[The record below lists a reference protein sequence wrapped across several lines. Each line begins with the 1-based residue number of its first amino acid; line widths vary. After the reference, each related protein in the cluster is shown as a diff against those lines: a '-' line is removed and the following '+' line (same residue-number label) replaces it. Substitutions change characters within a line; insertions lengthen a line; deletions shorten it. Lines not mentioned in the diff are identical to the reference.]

1 MMLHSLRTEPP
12 NNHPQG
18 RTPWLTILT
27 AVYACV
33 GLSPLFAFRFALAA
47 DETWAPGDIL
57 GLLSFIIWLLI
68 LFLGV
73 KTVLMLLHIDNR
85 GEGGALAL
93 LGVVL
98 RRAGQRG
105 RRVYIGLGLA
115 GLGLLYG
122 DTVLMPLVSVLAAL
136 EGLEIRHPGP
146 ALSVVPVAV
155 ILLAGLFLAPLR
167 GLSFSARSFL
177 PVMAVWFAVL
187 AGVGLWSIAQYP
199 QVLVAFDPLMA
210 VAFVSQSPGRAWAL
224 LGVLVLLLA
233 GSELVYAE
241 MGHFSRRALQRVGFL
256 IVLPAL
262 VLAYLGQG
270 AAVLQNPAVMAN
282 PFFLMVP
289 DSAVLPLTIVAL
301 LAALVA
307 SQAVIMAAVGATRQ
321 AVQLG
326 YLPRMAVFQLA
337 DLGGG
342 HTYLPRLNIILL
354 MASLAL
360 LAGFDQLENLARA
373 YGFAHAAAMLLT
385 SLLALLAVP
394 VIFPSRRA
402 ARAWSFTLLVL
413 LLADALLVVAGS
425 QKLVFGAWVP
435 FVLGL
440 LLCVLMFTWT
450 LGRDLLRATAQRE
463 QFPLAEFM
471 QSLEQF
477 PPARVAGTAVF
488 LNTHAGTVPPALLH
502 NLKHNKVLHEQVVF
516 LTVQVEDVPYVAQ
529 HDSFRLE
536 KMGESSWELQ
546 ARWGFRQETHVPHL
560 LERVAM
566 LHPELNLEPMQLSY
580 FLSRQSL
587 IVQKRQPAW
596 RMWWRQ
602 LFAFLT
608 RNAGQPV
615 QDFRLPPNA
624 VVEMGM
630 QREI

>member
-1 MMLHSLRTEPP
+1 MTLSPFRNDPP
-12 NNHPQG
+12 GSQQQG
-18 RTPWLTILT
+18 HTPWLALLT

-33 GLSPLFAFRFALAA
+33 GLSPLYVFRFALAV

-57 GLLSFIIWLLI
+57 GLLSLIVWLLI

-73 KTVLMLLHIDNR
+73 KTLLMQLHIHYR

-98 RRAGQRG
+98 RREGGRG
-105 RRVYIGLGLA
+105 RLVCLGIGLA

-136 EGLEIRHPGP
+136 EGMEIRNPDS
-146 ALSVVPVAV
+146 ASSVVPLAI

-167 GLSFSARSFL
+167 GRSFSARSFM

-187 AGVGLWSIAQYP
+187 AGVGLWGIAQYP

-210 VAFVSQSPGRAWAL
+210 VAFVSQSPARAWAV

-233 GSELVYAE
+233 GSELVYAG
-241 MGHFSRRALQRVGFL
+241 MGHFSRRAMQRVGFL
-256 IVLPAL
+256 VVLPAL

-270 AAVLQNPAVMAN
+270 AAVLQNPAAIAN

-289 DSAVLPLTIVAL
+289 DAAVLPLTILAL

-307 SQAVIMAAVGATRQ
+307 SQAVIVAAAGATRQ

-342 HTYLPRLNIILL
+342 HAYLPRLNIILL
-354 MASLAL
+354 LVSLAL
-360 LAGFDQLENLARA
+360 LAGFNQLENLARA
-373 YGFAHAAAMLLT
+373 YGFAHAAAMALT
-385 SLLALLAVP
+385 SVLAMLAVP
-394 VIFPSRRA
+394 AVFATRRA
-402 ARAWSFTLLVL
+402 ARAWLFTLLVV

-425 QKLVFGAWVP
+425 QKLAFGAWVP

-440 LLCVLMFTWT
+440 LLCLLMFTWT
-450 LGRDLLRATAQRE
+450 LGRDLLRAAAQRE

-529 HDSFRLE
+529 HDSFRLQ
-536 KMGESSWELQ
+536 KMGESSWELL

-602 LFAFLT
+602 LFALMT